1 MAIVPQQRR
10 NQAQNGESK
19 CKLKI
24 ISNEKNSIT
33 IFPKDSKKQ
42 QKQSKIASSSDRI
55 RRFGI
60 ANYESFLICSK
71 SKTALTQHFQEP

>member
-24 ISNEKNSIT
+24 ISNEN
-33 IFPKDSKKQ
+33 FSKGQ
-42 QKQSKIASSSDRI
+42 QKTA
-55 RRFGI
+55 
-60 ANYESFLICSK
+60 
-71 SKTALTQHFQEP
+71 KTKQDCFIQWSN

>member
-24 ISNEKNSIT
+24 ISNEITPLPFFQRTAKNSKNKARLLHPVIELDDSGLRIT
-33 IFPKDSKKQ
+33 N
-42 QKQSKIASSSDRI
+42 
-55 RRFGI
+55 RF
-60 ANYESFLICSK
+60 
-71 SKTALTQHFQEP
+71 